1 MRRERVEDLR
11 KGKAKRDFRK
21 EEQKDGAE
29 RKQELKSLC
38 GEHRKMLIPAMLSTS
53 GRILRD
59 RAGLLQ
65 LLSRGSRQG
74 PRLTAWANLEIRAL
88 ILQP

>member
-11 KGKAKRDFRK
+11 KGKAKRDFRR

-38 GEHRKMLIPAMLSTS
+38 GEHRKMLIPVMPST
-53 GRILRD
+53 
-59 RAGLLQ
+59 
-65 LLSRGSRQG
+65 
-74 PRLTAWANLEIRAL
+74 
-88 ILQP
+88 

>member
-11 KGKAKRDFRK
+11 KGKAKRDFRR

-38 GEHRKMLIPAMLSTS
+38 REHRKMLIPVMPST
-53 GRILRD
+53 
-59 RAGLLQ
+59 
-65 LLSRGSRQG
+65 
-74 PRLTAWANLEIRAL
+74 
-88 ILQP
+88 